1 MRYTKGFTLIETI
14 IYIGI
19 LSVVIFGI
27 YIEILNLN
35 QYSTNSSINITHYK
49 NLIKNFHVK

>member
-1 MRYTKGFTLIETI
+1 MRNIKGFTLIETI

-19 LSVVIFGI
+19 LSVVISGI

-35 QYSTNSSINITHYK
+35 QYSINSSINITHYK